1 MESDVLILLFL
12 ESTIIVAIGL
22 VAIKSQRMKIR
33 VAIIVA
39 MRSAEVIG
47 DFAMMPTPLFFLG
60 R

>member
-39 MRSAEVIG
+39 MRRAEVIG
-47 DFAMMPTPLFFLG
+47 DFAMMPTPLFFIG